1 MVELTGWHQLSS
13 SSVLIEESKSSTH
26 HVSYND
32 TSVLSLE
39 VGSRWLEII
48 EETKIA
54 VSVTTKNKSQ
64 QLFRGVGCDHGEQS
78 CHF

>member
-1 MVELTGWHQLSS
+1 MSYSPDGRTNRVAPAELKRSNGTVSAKHAL
-13 SSVLIEESKSSTH
+13 EESKSSTH

-48 EETKIA
+48 EETEIA
-54 VSVTTKNKSQ
+54 LSVTTKEK
-64 QLFRGVGCDHGEQS
+64 
-78 CHF
+78 